1 MKTIVTGATGFIGRN
16 LAENFHKSGVEVI
29 ATGRSRLVGEQLARQ
44 GICFCPADI
53 LDAELTRKAFS
64 NADCVIH
71 CAGKAGDW
79 GSYKEF
85 YEANVQGTKNIIAA
99 CKARRVE
106 KIVFISTPSIYF
118 SGRDRFD
125 IKESDPVPARQLPYG
140 KTKLLAEEL
149 LFALRSEGINAICLR
164 PRAVYGPYD
173 NTIVPRILK
182 MAEKKRFPLIGGGKS
197 LTDITYI
204 ENLIMAVKQCLA
216 APVDSWNQAY
226 NISNGSPVTV
236 RDWFA
241 MVLDVF
247 DKPFRPRNLP
257 LPLAIVAAW
266 FSELTGRLRLTD
278 SQPSMT
284 RFSVGY
290 MSKSITMSIDKA
302 KTRLGYEPRF
312 SNRQGFEQYALK
324 QHG

>member
-1 MKTIVTGATGFIGRN
+1 MFKVFALSDFQVSPDAYFR
-16 LAENFHKSGVEVI
+16 AQASEEEQDSS
-29 ATGRSRLVGEQLARQ
+29 RSVGEQLARQ
-44 GICFCPADI
+44 GIRFCSADI
-53 LDAELTRKAFS
+53 LNAEQIRKAFS
-64 NADCVIH
+64 SADCVIH
-71 CAGKAGDW
+71 CAGKTGDW
-79 GSYKEF
+79 GSYMEF
-85 YEANVQGTKNIIAA
+85 YETNVQGTKNIVAA
-99 CKARRVE
+99 CKANQIKR
-106 KIVFISTPSIYF
+106 IVFVSTPSIYF
-118 SGRDRFD
+118 SGHDRLD
-125 IKESDPVPARQLPYG
+125 IKESDSVPARQLPYG

-149 LFALRSEGINAICLR
+149 LFALRPAGINVISLR

-182 MAEKKRFPLIGGGKS
+182 MAEKKRFPLIEGGKA

-204 ENLIMAVKQCLA
+204 ENLTMAVKQCLS
-216 APVDSWNQAY
+216 APENSWNHAY
-226 NISNGSPVTV
+226 SISNGSPVTV

-247 DKPFRPRNLP
+247 EKPFRPRNIP
-257 LPLAIVAAW
+257 LPLAKVVAW
-266 FSELTGRLRLTD
+266 VSELTSRLPLTD

-324 QHG
+324 QRG